1 MQQPKPLGGT
11 AFLFLASLFV
21 TALVVCNL
29 IAGKIVDVDLGFKV
43 FTLSVGVLPYPITF
57 LLTDIL
63 SEIYGRRR
71 ANQVVWSGFAASVF
85 VLGILFLAK
94 QFEAR
99 ADSAVHDPAFQEV
112 FGNSWRVIF
121 SSMVAYLMAQLV
133 DIRLFHFWK
142 NLTKGKHLW
151 LRNNASTIFSQL
163 IDSTLVIAVLFT
175 GIWTTDTMV
184 SVILDM
190 WLFKMLVAPARY
202 AVLLSGGLPL
212 PPARAGGGGSTHD
225 VHLAL
230 VSCSSWLRRG
240 AGALAILAGQ

>member
-1 MQQPKPLGGT
+1 MGGR
-11 AFLFLASLFV
+11 AFLLLASLFV
-21 TALVVCNL
+21 AALVVCNL

-71 ANQVVWSGFAASVF
+71 ANQVVWSGFAASIF
-85 VLGILFLAK
+85 VLGILFVAK
-94 QFEAR
+94 SLHAR
-99 ADSAVHDPAFQEV
+99 PDSAVHDPAFNEV

-142 NLTKGKHLW
+142 DLTKGRHLW
-151 LRNNASTIFSQL
+151 LRNNASTICSQL
-163 IDSTLVIAVLFT
+163 LDSTLVIFVLFT
-175 GIWTTDTMV
+175 GVWSGERMV

-190 WLFKMLVAPARY
+190 WLFKLLVALTDTPFFYLAVYLFRRHIPAEE
-202 AVLLSGGLPL
+202 APHTTFG
-212 PPARAGGGGSTHD
+212 
-225 VHLAL
+225 
-230 VSCSSWLRRG
+230 
-240 AGALAILAGQ
+240 

>member
-1 MQQPKPLGGT
+1 MGGT

-21 TALVVCNL
+21 ASLVVCNL

-43 FTLSVGVLPYPITF
+43 FTISVGVLPYPITF

-71 ANQVVWSGFAASVF
+71 ANQVVWSGFAASLF

-94 QFEAR
+94 EFDAR
-99 ADSAVHDPAFQEV
+99 PDSAVHDLAFNQV
-112 FGNSWRVIF
+112 FGNSGRVIF
-121 SSMVAYLMAQLV
+121 SSMLAYLMAQLV

-142 NLTKGKHLW
+142 DLTKGRHLW

-163 IDSTLVIAVLFT
+163 LDSVLVIVVLF
-175 GIWTTDTMV
+175 GGVWTSETMV

-190 WLFKMLVAPARY
+190 WLFKMLIALIDTPFFYLAVYLFRRHLPAEEGPHTTF
-202 AVLLSGGLPL
+202 S
-212 PPARAGGGGSTHD
+212 
-225 VHLAL
+225 
-230 VSCSSWLRRG
+230 
-240 AGALAILAGQ
+240 